1 MAAPGNLYTLDQ
13 SFSSLCPGLTM
24 LKLITPCL
32 WCLHITH
39 VAHMDAAGLRDALV
53 QIHKRYPFFL
63 VDAVLL
69 GKGNVGEISVLCHP

>member
-1 MAAPGNLYTLDQ
+1 
-13 SFSSLCPGLTM
+13 
-24 LKLITPCL
+24 
-32 WCLHITH
+32 
-39 VAHMDAAGLRDALV
+39 MDAAGLRDALV